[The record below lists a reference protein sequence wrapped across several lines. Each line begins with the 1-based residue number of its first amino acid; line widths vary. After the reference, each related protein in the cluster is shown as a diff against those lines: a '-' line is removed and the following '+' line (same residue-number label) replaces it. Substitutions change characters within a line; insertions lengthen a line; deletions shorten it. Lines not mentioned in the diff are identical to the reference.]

1 LRELGKHEHIL
12 ELIDSWEQYD
22 HLFIQTELC
31 ENGSLDIFLRDYGN
45 IERLDEFRVWKILVE
60 LTLGLQHIH
69 NSNYIHLDIKPAN
82 VFITFEGTLK
92 IGDFGLATH
101 LPVPAGLER
110 EGDREYIA
118 PEILE
123 LQQYGK
129 EADIFSLGMT
139 ILESAAN
146 VCLPDNGLPW
156 QKLRSGDLSDA
167 PRLSSSDEARL
178 GVGSVEE
185 DGMDV
190 DGGATVQYAK
200 GLQPGKLDEIVKWML
215 SPKPGDRPSCQDLL
229 QNEQVRWVYSRRRA
243 GAVIYEGDFG
253 PESEVDEDKE
263 EMEDVDWQ
271 MEL

>member
-1 LRELGKHEHIL
+1 M
-12 ELIDSWEQYD
+12 
-22 HLFIQTELC
+22 
-31 ENGSLDIFLRDYGN
+31 
-45 IERLDEFRVWKILVE
+45 
-60 LTLGLQHIH
+60 
-69 NSNYIHLDIKPAN
+69 
-82 VFITFEGTLK
+82 
-92 IGDFGLATH
+92 
-101 LPVPAGLER
+101 PAGLER

-190 DGGATVQYAK
+190 DGGAMVQYAK

-229 QNEQVRWVYSRRRA
+229 QNEQVRWVDSRRRA